1 MSDFQAIN
9 PLQILVFTLDERR
22 YALNLSAVER
32 VVQAVEI
39 TPLPKA
45 PELVLGVINV
55 QGYIIPVV
63 DIRRRVHL
71 PSRDMALADRF
82 ILARTARRRVA
93 LVVDAVTGVRE
104 LADREW
110 QTAEQILPGMEYIH
124 GLVKLNDDLVLIYDL
139 DQFLSIDEEQLL
151 DVALAEDVSNI
162 GETA

>member
-1 MSDFQAIN
+1 MSDMQATN
-9 PLQILVFTLDERR
+9 PLQILILTLDELR

-39 TPLPKA
+39 TRLPKT
-45 PELVLGVINV
+45 PEFILGVINV
-55 QGYIIPVV
+55 QGHIIPVV
-63 DIRRRVHL
+63 DIRRRLRL
-71 PSRDMALADRF
+71 PPRDLNLNDRF
-82 ILARTARRRVA
+82 ILACTVRRRMA

-104 LADREW
+104 LADRDW

-124 GLVKLNDDLVLIYDL
+124 GLVKLEGDLVLIYDL

-151 DVALAEDVSNI
+151 DAALVENVPNI